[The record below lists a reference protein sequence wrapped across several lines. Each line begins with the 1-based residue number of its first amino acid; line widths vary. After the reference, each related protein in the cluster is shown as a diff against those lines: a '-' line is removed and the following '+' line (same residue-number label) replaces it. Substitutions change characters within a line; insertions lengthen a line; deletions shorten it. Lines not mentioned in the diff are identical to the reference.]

1 MASSALR
8 VRAIHHDDDARY
20 VSVGRLASFLV
31 ARIAHTMPI
40 KLAFQDEKLR
50 TVCENTVSAKRK
62 YGKVAGPSIHA
73 RLADLRATKSPI
85 EFVEL
90 GFGSF
95 DETAHDR
102 IVIFIAGGYRMLAVA
117 NNRPPPGAPG
127 ALDWAQVTRVK
138 ILSIER
144 TNES

>member
-1 MASSALR
+1 
-8 VRAIHHDDDARY
+8 
-20 VSVGRLASFLV
+20 
-31 ARIAHTMPI
+31 MPI
-40 KLAFQDEKLR
+40 KLAFQDEQLR

-73 RLADLRATKSPI
+73 RLADLRALKSPI

-90 GFGSF
+90 GFGSY

-102 IVIFIAGGYRMLAVA
+102 IVIFIAGGYRMLALA